1 MASRSG
7 RLIVWFLYTLLVI
20 AVFFCLLS
28 PLAGTAVSRET
39 SAQTGEKVITE
50 AEAICDVK
58 RETCVPSPGPG
69 VASIVSMTYL
79 GKGLRLRETRAHEAK
94 SDLGEKYRVRYSEN
108 NGRTWSA
115 WAPVALGTD
124 TLRQNDTYM
133 EESPFAIAYD
143 PAADR
148 TIEVLFRRIFLGE
161 PSAVLAAFWRG
172 ERRFADHC
180 SYRFSKNDGRTW
192 TEPRQLVYEGG
203 SVFNPKNWADPDFF
217 QANQMYGSYDITPL
231 SDGRIAYP
239 AVVSVPYR
247 EEEEERKICAK
258 VPWYAGKDRVEG
270 VGCFFGKWNPRENDY
285 DWTFSKPV
293 FVPRKVSTRGLEE
306 PTVTELR
313 GGKLLLEM
321 RGSNVY
327 LDPVLFPGRKWI
339 SVSADGGKTWSA
351 VVDFRY
357 DTGEPFYAPATF
369 AKFIRSRRTSKLY
382 WIGNISR
389 SPAEG
394 NGPRYPLY
402 IAEVDEQKVA
412 LMKKTLTVI
421 DDLQPGDTKDLQ
433 LSNFTLLE
441 NRVTLDFEI
450 YLSRFGE
457 KPGNIFS
464 ANAYR
469 YLLRLK

>member
-1 MASRSG
+1 MKTRSENH
-7 RLIVWFLYTLLVI
+7 IAWFATLLVFSALFSCLFAPFKGI
-20 AVFFCLLS
+20 AAC
-28 PLAGTAVSRET
+28 PET
-39 SAQTGEKVITE
+39 STQTGDKIMAE

-58 RETCVPSPGPG
+58 REMYVPSPGPG

-94 SDLGEKYRVRYSEN
+94 SDLGEKYRVRFSEN

-124 TLRQNDTYM
+124 TLRQGDTYM

-143 PAADR
+143 PVADR
-148 TIEVLFRRIFLGE
+148 TIEVLFQRIFLGE

-172 ERRFADHC
+172 ERKFADHC
-180 SYRFSKNDGRTW
+180 SYRFSKDDGRTW
-192 TEPRQLVYEGG
+192 TERHPLIYETG
-203 SVFNPKNWADPDFF
+203 SVFNPKNWADPGFF
-217 QANQMYGSYDITPL
+217 RNNQMYGSYDITSL

-239 AVVSVPYR
+239 AVVSVSYR
-247 EEEEERKICAK
+247 EDEEERKICAK
-258 VPWYAGKDRVEG
+258 VPWYAGQDRVEG
-270 VGCFFGKWNPRENDY
+270 VGCFVGKWNPRKDDY

-293 FVPRKVSTRGLEE
+293 FVPRMVSTRGLEE

-327 LDPVLFPGRKWI
+327 LDPVLYPGRKWI

-369 AKFIRSRRTSKLY
+369 AKFIRSRRTERLY

-389 SPAEG
+389 GPAEG

-402 IAEVDEQKVA
+402 IAEVDERKVA
-412 LMKKTLTVI
+412 LMKKTLTII
-421 DDLQPGDTKDLQ
+421 DDLQPGDTRGLQ
-433 LSNFTLLE
+433 LSNFSLLE
-441 NRVTLDFEI
+441 NRETGDLEI
-450 YLSRFGE
+450 YLSRLGE
-457 KPGNIFS
+457 KPDNVFS
-464 ANAYR
+464 ASAYK
-469 YLLRLK
+469 YTLKLK